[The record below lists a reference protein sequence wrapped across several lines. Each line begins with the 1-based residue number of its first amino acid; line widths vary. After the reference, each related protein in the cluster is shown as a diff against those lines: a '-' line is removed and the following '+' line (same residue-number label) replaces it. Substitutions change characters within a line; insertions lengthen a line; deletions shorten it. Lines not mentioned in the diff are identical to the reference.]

1 MFVGIGELRN
11 EKMKEKDELISLSS
25 AISKEPTVVQFLSP
39 KLIAGPT
46 HLLSAAQNAMN
57 AVRGKYVIS
66 RSLNV
71 ELLVYAS
78 AQRQIERAFEKVGVE
93 DGLETVGVLII
104 SESKDSIQE
113 CFEELF
119 KKLGRDVEPAF
130 HIDRKRMDQIMTAFE
145 VSDTEEDKKVFE
157 VREFEYLT
165 SQFHTFD
172 SCLMALKKINE
183 YMPSSE

>member
-145 VSDTEEDKKVFE
+145 VSDTELRTFTPSDELNDLQDAL
-157 VREFEYLT
+157 VRCIV
-165 SQFHTFD
+165 SRV
-172 SCLMALKKINE
+172 SMVALDA
-183 YMPSSE
+183 